1 MIIEELLEDGS
12 DLDVLYIIEYYFFVD
27 DLEILEK
34 VVVEV
39 FKFGYEV
46 IDLEELEVEDGDIVI
61 CCDIFS
67 ECVLN
72 VDLIDV

>member
-46 IDLEELEVEDGDIVI
+46 TDLEELEVEDGDIVI

>member
-12 DLDVLYIIEYYFFVD
+12 DSDALYIIEYYFFVD

-34 VVVEV
+34 VVVEA

-67 ECVLN
+67 ECALN